1 MNRSD
6 FIAFLVAEIEA
17 GNSAFV
23 DTLLA
28 TAKAAILA
36 GGGNISPLTGSSL
49 NGKSFSKTLQMN
61 CAEVASACRAAII
74 ACDEDITN
82 PQITYLNHAQSFNQ
96 N

>member
-17 GNSAFV
+17 GNSAYV

-28 TAKAAILA
+28 SAKAAILA
-36 GGGNISPLTGSSL
+36 GGGNIAPLTSSSL
-49 NGKSFSKTLQMN
+49 NGKSFSKTLEMN
-61 CAEVASACRAAII
+61 CAEVASACRAAIL
-74 ACDEDITN
+74 ACDDDVRN
-82 PQITYLNHAQSFNQ
+82 PQITYLNHSQQFIQ